1 MQPASRR
8 SPKRKRDF
16 ERYRARTRNGETRA
30 DRHVADNRIKESV
43 ERMHTACNFTKI
55 STAGI
60 TNRNNAQKR
69 QAYTRYAKAEHS
81 PPNVRSGGLTHRC
94 GENKVAG
101 SEKECEQ
108 HRADGNKSFAAGLFH
123 FRSPKVFVMMSAVLR
138 SNRLFT
144 VSAGRH
150 RDAGRRL
157 KMQNRQ

>member
-1 MQPASRR
+1 
-8 SPKRKRDF
+8 
-16 ERYRARTRNGETRA
+16 
-30 DRHVADNRIKESV
+30 
-43 ERMHTACNFTKI
+43 MHTACNFTKI

>member
-1 MQPASRR
+1 MVMQPASRR
-8 SPKRKRDF
+8 SPKRKRG
-16 ERYRARTRNGETRA
+16 RSAAQMPT
-30 DRHVADNRIKESV
+30 DRHRGKDARRFRKIP
-43 ERMHTACNFTKI
+43 ACNFTKI

-108 HRADGNKSFAAGLFH
+108 HRADVNKSFAAGLFD